1 MRTYILNT
9 ICATLLFCISA
20 FAQSP
25 AISQWKKAVVKIESV
40 QQRYSPGQVDVF
52 LKKKLDSIG
61 HTISQH
67 ETADIRGEISG
78 IKDTLRGTGL
88 MIADGTK
95 IYMVTAKHL
104 IKATELSNGAETITD
119 QLAIRTDATD
129 KKTNEIPLLS
139 LTTGLTKYKP
149 YILSTD
155 KEDLIIIS
163 FQKSDYKVNV
173 AYMKQAGVV
182 PVPVQSIASTDD
194 NSTGE
199 VFTIGFP
206 AISGSKKAE
215 VFNGKIAS
223 AGKSTFGF
231 TVDMPVYPGNSG
243 GPVIKNNKL
252 VGILSYQS
260 GIVTNID
267 AAMHPFIKA
276 NSATVIKASYILP
289 LLRKLQAN
297 EANPTF
303 NR

>member
-1 MRTYILNT
+1 MRTYFLNT
-9 ICATLLFCISA
+9 LCIASMFCSNA
-20 FAQSP
+20 F
-25 AISQWKKAVVKIESV
+25 SQTPMIDKWKKAVVKIESV
-40 QQRYSPGQVDVF
+40 QQRYSPEQIDGI

-88 MIADGTK
+88 MISDGTK
-95 IYMVTAKHL
+95 WYLVTAKHI

-119 QLAIRTDATD
+119 QLFIRSDAND
-129 KKTNEIPLLS
+129 KKSNEIPLLS

-149 YILSTD
+149 FVLSSD

-163 FQKSDYKVNV
+163 FQKSDYKANV
-173 AYMKQAGVV
+173 AYMKQIGVV
-182 PVPVQSIASTDD
+182 PIPVQDISQTED
-194 NSTGE
+194 NGD

-206 AISGSKKAE
+206 ALSGSTKAE
-215 VFNGKIAS
+215 VSKGKITANS
-223 AGKSTFGF
+223 IAN
-231 TVDMPVYPGNSG
+231 MAVYPGNTG

-252 VGILSYQS
+252 VGVLSYQS

-267 AAMHPFIKA
+267 AATHPFAKA
-276 NSATVIKASYILP
+276 NSAMVIKASYILP
-289 LLRKLQAN
+289 LLKKLQAN
-297 EANPTF
+297 EANQTF

>member
-1 MRTYILNT
+1 MRTYFLNILFIASL
-9 ICATLLFCISA
+9 ICGSA
-20 FAQSP
+20 FAQTP
-25 AISQWKKAVVKIESV
+25 AIVRWKKAVVKIEAV
-40 QQRYSPGQVDVF
+40 QQRYSPEQIDGF

-95 IYMVTAKHL
+95 WYLVTAKHI

-119 QLAIRTDATD
+119 QLFIRSAATD

-139 LTTGLTKYKP
+139 LTSGLTKYKP
-149 YILSTD
+149 FVLSSD
-155 KEDLIIIS
+155 KEDLVIIS
-163 FQKSDYKVNV
+163 FQKSDYKANV
-173 AYMKQAGVV
+173 TYMKQIGVV
-182 PVPVQSIASTDD
+182 PIPVQDIASAEDSG
-194 NSTGE
+194 N

-206 AISGSKKAE
+206 ALAGSTKAE
-215 VFNGKIAS
+215 VSNGKITSNFIAEI
-223 AGKSTFGF
+223 A
-231 TVDMPVYPGNSG
+231 VYPGNTG

-252 VGILSYQS
+252 VGILSYQA
-260 GIVTNID
+260 GVVTNID
-267 AAMHPFIKA
+267 AAMHPFAKA
-276 NSATVIKASYILP
+276 NSATVVKASFILP
-289 LLRKLQAN
+289 FLRKLQAN